1 MREYTGDQLKID
13 GRMICYRLVT
23 ATDYLRAKGL
33 TEDEAEAFVE
43 NKYSTYE
50 LINQIMALKQSC
62 FMLRRTSYSCGSL
75 SDGLY
80 RLKVRLIREL
90 REEHRVEFDDAFVER
105 NGQPQ
110 KTCAVCNQ
118 PDIELHDGTKRHGE
132 FYAHKRDSSDHAP
145 TDQVECT

>member
-1 MREYTGDQLKID
+1 MREYIGDHLKID

-23 ATDYLRAKGL
+23 ATDYLRAKGM
-33 TEDEAEAFVE
+33 TEAQAEAFMDD
-43 NKYSTYE
+43 NHAAYE

-80 RLKVRLIREL
+80 RLKGRLIREL
-90 REEHRVEFDDAFVER
+90 REAHGVEFDDAFVER

-110 KTCAVCNQ
+110 KTCGACKQ
-118 PDIELHDGTKRHGE
+118 PYMELPDGTKQHGE
-132 FYAHKRDSSDHAP
+132 FYSHKRYPNDHVP
-145 TDQVECT
+145 TDQIEA